1 MKEKSWTR
9 LEELY
14 SPSNRANC
22 HMSNNPKSFGKADGS
37 QDSRHEVLV
46 AYVEQIAQESASKKI
61 RLRSR
66 QWCTS
71 LAFLGSAP
79 HKAMRSCFELAG
91 ERRERT

>member
-46 AYVEQIAQESASKKI
+46 AYVEQKSTVVYQPSVS
-61 RLRSR
+61 
-66 QWCTS
+66 
-71 LAFLGSAP
+71 
-79 HKAMRSCFELAG
+79 
-91 ERRERT
+91 RERSA